1 MTKKKSKNNY
11 DDSWM
16 YILLLTTVTILTY
29 SLSSYTFDILG
40 VSLSYS
46 LFILPIIYLIANYIT
61 KKYYYQK
68 TVVGIIVSSIS
79 IVLFTLLMNFALG
92 KQTSLNAFS
101 GVFCA
106 LILSHFVNIV
116 IYRFLNAN
124 TEAPFLLVLLNYL
137 FALVA
142 CYMFYTLI
150 HLNMIIIDDYWLG
163 YFITISIQLFI
174 CLGLTYIDK
183 QIKPGR

>member
-61 KKYYYQK
+61 KKYYY
-68 TVVGIIVSSIS
+68 
-79 IVLFTLLMNFALG
+79 
-92 KQTSLNAFS
+92 
-101 GVFCA
+101 
-106 LILSHFVNIV
+106 
-116 IYRFLNAN
+116 
-124 TEAPFLLVLLNYL
+124 
-137 FALVA
+137 
-142 CYMFYTLI
+142 
-150 HLNMIIIDDYWLG
+150 
-163 YFITISIQLFI
+163 
-174 CLGLTYIDK
+174 
-183 QIKPGR
+183 

>member
-61 KKYYYQK
+61 KKYY
-68 TVVGIIVSSIS
+68 
-79 IVLFTLLMNFALG
+79 
-92 KQTSLNAFS
+92 
-101 GVFCA
+101 
-106 LILSHFVNIV
+106 
-116 IYRFLNAN
+116 
-124 TEAPFLLVLLNYL
+124 
-137 FALVA
+137 
-142 CYMFYTLI
+142 
-150 HLNMIIIDDYWLG
+150 
-163 YFITISIQLFI
+163 
-174 CLGLTYIDK
+174 
-183 QIKPGR
+183 